1 MRSPVFLAHFWLANA
16 LLAVVL
22 LLLSACGAPMESAQN
37 TSAVDYGEDVSVGG
51 NAVENIVE
59 PAANATDPEPNGTAE
74 NVTAADDTAYCEAV
88 DHDTSATECRRYTR
102 ERANLQAGL
111 GVFEAPK
118 QMVLG
123 ESRDLILS
131 VGKKAN
137 AGEVHTTIGQDRSKH
152 VEIVTQVGHFMTA
165 TLTGGG
171 FDITPSGPQPKT
183 LAADRSEVWQW
194 RIKAK
199 EEGPQRLV
207 LTISVDATNADGTR
221 SRFDLE
227 TRPFDIAVNVTDSER
242 RTRRAQELKKKMDDG
257 TTVLGGLEKLLIALA
272 AVVIA
277 LGGVWIAI
285 RTFGKKKDA
294 EKPKGEAPKD
304 DGPKAG

>member
-1 MRSPVFLAHFWLANA
+1 MRSPVFLAHF
-16 LLAVVL
+16 LLAAML
-22 LLLSACGAPMESAQN
+22 LLLAGCDARMEASRN
-37 TSAVDYGEDVSVGG
+37 TSAADYGEDISVGG
-51 NAVENIVE
+51 NAAGSAVE
-59 PAANATDPEPNGTAE
+59 PAANASGPESNGAAE
-74 NVTAADDTAYCEAV
+74 NATAGDDTIYCEAV
-88 DHDTSATECRRYTR
+88 DHDTSAAECRRYTR
-102 ERANLQAGL
+102 EHANLQEGL
-111 GVFEAPK
+111 GVFEAPR
-118 QMVLG
+118 QMTLG

-137 AGEVHTTIGQDRSKH
+137 AGEVHASIGQERSKH
-152 VEIVTQVGHFMTA
+152 VEIATQVGHFMTA

-199 EEGPQRLV
+199 EEGLQRLV

-257 TTVLGGLEKLLIALA
+257 TTVLGGIEKLLIALA
-272 AVVIA
+272 AVVVA

>member
-1 MRSPVFLAHFWLANA
+1 MRSPAFMAHA
-16 LLAVVL
+16 LLAAM
-22 LLLSACGAPMESAQN
+22 LLLSACGGGPREASNA
-37 TSAVDYGEDVSVGG
+37 SAVDYGEDISVGG
-51 NAVENIVE
+51 NAAGDPVE
-59 PAANATDPEPNGTAE
+59 PAANASGPESNGAVE
-74 NVTAADDTAYCEAV
+74 NVTVGDDMAYCEAV
-88 DHDTSATECRRYTR
+88 DHDTSAAECRRFTR

-111 GVFEAPK
+111 GVFEAPRE
-118 QMVLG
+118 MMLG

-137 AGEVHTTIGQDRSKH
+137 AGEVHATIGQERSKH
-152 VEIVTQVGHFMTA
+152 VEIPTQVGHFMTA

-272 AVVIA
+272 AVLVA

-285 RTFGKKKDA
+285 RTFGKKKEA